1 VSLQVAEHQ
10 TEGYRINTAL
20 YEGPLDLLLELIER
34 AELDITKL
42 ALAQV
47 TDQYLEYMK
56 NMQNR
61 NAAEVSAFL
70 VIAARLLQIKSA
82 ALLPRP
88 PALAQTAGE
97 EDPGEALAQL
107 LIQYRRFKQIGNWL
121 EERHIHGLHTYLRL
135 DVPTPK
141 IEGKLDLNGLTL
153 LDLVH
158 VAREIFINKS
168 NLRSLN
174 TVVNLPRITIRE
186 KIRYVMEILQRAGK
200 SSFRTMLKNK
210 SRVEI
215 VVTFL
220 ALLELV
226 KRHILEAQQSAL
238 FEDIQFETIADW
250 DDKEEGELDF
260 QE

>member
-1 VSLQVAEHQ
+1 MNLQVAEHQ
-10 TEGYRINTAL
+10 TEGYRINTEL

-34 AELDITKL
+34 AELDITRL

-47 TDQYLEYMK
+47 TDQYLAYMK
-56 NMQNR
+56 NMQDR

-70 VIAARLLQIKSA
+70 VIAARLVQIKSA

-88 PALAQTAGE
+88 EVQAQSAGE
-97 EDPGEALAQL
+97 EDPAEALAQL
-107 LIQYRRFKQIGNWL
+107 LIQYRRFKQIANWL
-121 EERHIHGLHTYLRL
+121 QERHIRGLHTYLRL
-135 DVPTPK
+135 DVPTPR

-153 LDLVH
+153 ADLVH
-158 VAREIFINKS
+158 VAREVFINKS
-168 NLRSLN
+168 NMRSLN
-174 TVVNLPRITIRE
+174 TVVNMPRITIRE
-186 KIRYVMEILQRAGK
+186 KIRYVMEILRRAGK
-200 SSFRTMLKNK
+200 SSFTTMLRNK

-226 KRHILEAQQSAL
+226 KRHILDAQQTAL
-238 FEDIQFETIADW
+238 FEDIQFETVGDW
-250 DDKEEGELDF
+250 DEQDDGEMDF

>member
-1 VSLQVAEHQ
+1 VNLQVAEHQ
-10 TEGYRINTAL
+10 TEGYRINTEL
-20 YEGPLDLLLELIER
+20 YEGPLDLLLQLIEH
-34 AELDITKL
+34 AELDITRL

-56 NMQNR
+56 NMQDH

-70 VIAARLLQIKSA
+70 VIAARLVQIKSA

-88 PALAQTAGE
+88 TVQAQTAGE
-97 EDPGEALAQL
+97 EDPAEALAQL
-107 LIQYRRFKQIGNWL
+107 LIQYRRFKQIANRL
-121 EERHIHGLHTYLRL
+121 QERHLGGLHTYLRL

-153 LDLVH
+153 TDLVH
-158 VAREIFINKS
+158 VAREIFSDKT
-168 NLRSLN
+168 NLRALN
-174 TVVNLPRITIRE
+174 TVVNMPRVTIRE
-186 KIRYVMEILQRAGK
+186 KIRYVMVILQRAGK
-200 SSFRTMLKNK
+200 SSFSTMLKNK

-226 KRHILEAQQSAL
+226 KRNILDAQQSAL
-238 FEDIQFETIADW
+238 FEDIQFEAVGDW
-250 DDKEEGELDF
+250 DEKDESELDF

>member
-10 TEGYRINTAL
+10 TEGYRINTEL

-34 AELDITKL
+34 AELDITRL

-56 NMQNR
+56 NMQDR

-88 PALAQTAGE
+88 PVQAQFVGE
-97 EDPGEALAQL
+97 EDPAEALAQL
-107 LIQYRRFKQIGNWL
+107 LIQYRRFKQIAKWL
-121 EERHIHGLHTYLRL
+121 EERHVRGLHTYLRL
-135 DVPTPK
+135 DVPTPR
-141 IEGKLDLNGLTL
+141 IEATLDLNGLTL
-153 LDLVH
+153 TDLVH
-158 VAREIFINKS
+158 VAREIFINKP

-174 TVVNLPRITIRE
+174 TVVSMPRITIRE
-186 KIRYVMEILQRAGK
+186 KIHYVMEILQRAGK
-200 SSFRTMLKNK
+200 SSFRSMLKSK

-226 KRHILEAQQSAL
+226 KRHILDAQQNAL
-238 FEDIQFETIADW
+238 FEDIQFETVGDW
-250 DDKEEGELDF
+250 DKIDDEELEFGE
-260 QE
+260 

>member
-1 VSLQVAEHQ
+1 MNLQVAEHQ
-10 TEGYRINTAL
+10 TEGYRINTEL

-47 TDQYLEYMK
+47 TDQYLEHMN
-56 NMQNR
+56 NMQDR

-70 VIAARLLQIKSA
+70 VIAARLVQIKST

-88 PALAQTAGE
+88 AVQAQTPGE

-107 LIQYRRFKQIGNWL
+107 LIQYRRFKQIANWL
-121 EERHIHGLHTYLRL
+121 EERHISGLHTYLRL

-153 LDLVH
+153 TDLVQ
-158 VAREIFINKS
+158 VAYEVFNNKS
-168 NLRSLN
+168 NLRALN
-174 TVVNLPRITIRE
+174 TVVNIPRVTIRE
-186 KIRYVMEILQRAGK
+186 KIGYVMEILQRAGK
-200 SSFRTMLKNK
+200 SSFSKMLKNK

-226 KRHILEAQQSAL
+226 KRHIVDAQQTAL
-238 FEDIQFETIADW
+238 FEDIQFETLGNWEEKD
-250 DDKEEGELDF
+250 EGELDF